1 MQLVQTAAILAALVV
16 LLPQPV
22 ICMQSLHC
30 LPGKCRTRANLPN
43 SHIPMVPNDNFPL
56 N

>member
-1 MQLVQTAAILAALVV
+1 MQLIQTAAILAALVV

-22 ICMQSLHC
+22 ICMQYLHY
-30 LPGKCRTRANLPN
+30 LPGKCHTRANLPN
-43 SHIPMVPNDNFPL
+43 SHIPMVPTDDFPL